1 MLQGLQ
7 VQTSL
12 PATNESSL
20 GEVLLK
26 VCKGPC
32 GLDKSTLEFGIRK
45 DKKGREVLRT
55 WCKPCEVLATQDYLR
70 RKKLGLGPKPKKV
83 VAIPNSKTCAGCKE
97 DLALTKFRPR
107 KRGLYGRYSLCGT
120 CEKAVNQVYVEANRE
135 EINRRKRESWLATPK
150 TEEQK
155 KEAANKARA
164 WYKENRERAIAA
176 RIAWVRSNPD
186 KWLVISKRWSDSN
199 PLKVAEKNRRRRAT
213 LSKVENT
220 LTYQEWEAVVQ
231 SFGGC
236 CVYCGSDNKKITMD
250 HIQPISKGGAHSKE
264 NVVPA
269 CKSCNSRKGA
279 KDPALFEFVIHFKPI
294 SHNLT
299 QRMEFKHGIP

>member
-55 WCKPCEVLATQDYLR
+55 WCKPCEVLATQDYFR

-97 DLALTKFRPR
+97 DLALAQFRPR

-120 CEKAVNQVYVEANRE
+120 CEKAVNQVYVETNRE

-155 KEAANKARA
+155 KEAAGKARA
-164 WYKENRERAIAA
+164 WYQANRERAVAV
-176 RIAWVRSNPD
+176 RIAWVRSHPE

-199 PLKVAEKNRRRRAT
+199 PLKVAENVRQRRVT

-220 LTYQEWEAVVQ
+220 LTTQEWEAVVQ
-231 SFGGC
+231 SFGGR
-236 CVYCGSDNKKITMD
+236 CVYCGSDSKKITMD

-279 KDPALFEFVIHFKPI
+279 KDPSLFEFVISPKPI
-294 SHNLT
+294 SHKFNA
-299 QRMEFKHGIP
+299 KNGA

>member
-12 PATNESSL
+12 SAPNESGL
-20 GEVLLK
+20 GEVLSK

-97 DLALTKFRPR
+97 DLALAHFRPR

-120 CEKAVNQVYVEANRE
+120 CEKAVNQVYVETNRE

-155 KEAANKARA
+155 KEAAGKARA
-164 WYKENRERAIAA
+164 WYQANRERAVAV
-176 RIAWVRSNPD
+176 RIAWVRSHPD
-186 KWLVISKRWSDSN
+186 RRIVINKRWRGLN
-199 PLKVAEKNRRRRAT
+199 PLKVAENVRQRRVT

-220 LTYQEWEAVVQ
+220 LTTQEWEAVVQ
-231 SFGGC
+231 SFGGR
-236 CVYCGSDNKKITMD
+236 CVYCGSGSKKITMD

-279 KDPALFEFVIHFKPI
+279 KDPALFEFVVHPKPI
-294 SHNLT
+294 SHKFNA
-299 QRMEFKHGIP
+299 KNGA

>member
-1 MLQGLQ
+1 VFQGLQ

-12 PATNESSL
+12 SAPNESGL
-20 GEVLLK
+20 REVLLK

-97 DLALTKFRPR
+97 DLALAQFRPR

-120 CEKAVNQVYVEANRE
+120 CEKAVNQVYVETNRE

-155 KEAANKARA
+155 KEAAGKARA
-164 WYKENRERAIAA
+164 WYKANIERAVAV
-176 RIAWVRSNPD
+176 RIAWVRSHPE
-186 KWLVISKRWSDSN
+186 KWLAISKRWRGRN
-199 PLKVAEKNRRRRAT
+199 PSKVAESVRQRRVI

-220 LTYQEWEAVVQ
+220 LTTQEWEAIVQ

-236 CVYCGSDNKKITMD
+236 CVYCGSGSKKITMD

-279 KDPALFEFVIHFKPI
+279 KDPALFEFVISPKPI
-294 SHNLT
+294 SHKFST
-299 QRMEFKHGIP
+299 KDGA